1 MAGLAGRLGA
11 LVERVKGAPAVQQR
25 LSGGGKELLGHALVG
40 GLWSGASTAL
50 FTGNPIAGLAVGA
63 ADTLLSAGAAKQLGK
78 INPKLAGKYYNVT
91 PQGSRISQLEY
102 RPSGAQN
109 LLMVGTS
116 IAAPMLVEPIFAS
129 NQITGLSDEQL
140 RQLTAEP
147 VAMDQTATTE
157 QQLIQRQT
165 MNPGEYQALSP
176 GTMFQLNGVESTMG
190 RGMIDPYGLSRG
202 LM

>member
-11 LVERVKGAPAVQQR
+11 LVERVKATPVVQQR
-25 LSGGGKELLGHALVG
+25 LSGGGKELLGHALMG
-40 GLWSGASTAL
+40 GLWSGGSTAL

-78 INPKLAGKYYNVT
+78 INPNLAGKYYNVT
-91 PQGSRISQLEY
+91 PQGSKITQREY

-116 IAAPMLVEPIFAS
+116 IAAPMVVEPIFAS
-129 NQITGLSDEQL
+129 NQIAGLSEEQL
-140 RQLTAEP
+140 RQLSSEP
-147 VAMDQTATTE
+147 VVMDQTATTE
-157 QQLIQRQT
+157 QQLIQRQA

-176 GTMFQLNGVESTMG
+176 GTMFQMNGVESTLG
-190 RGMIDPYGLSRG
+190 RGLIDPYGLSRG
-202 LM
+202 LV